1 METNNQANKSA
12 RGNGLRGL
20 LVCVLCIASFAASVF
35 LLKEM
40 KRLGYGAV
48 ISSDCH
54 DARALSCHYEESAE
68 LLRSCGFRELYIL
81 DEPGV
86 FRPVSL

>member
-1 METNNQANKSA
+1 M
-12 RGNGLRGL
+12 
-20 LVCVLCIASFAASVF
+20 F

-48 ISSDCH
+48 ITSDCH

-68 LLRSCGFRELYIL
+68 LLRVCGFRELYIL

-86 FRPVSL
+86 FRTVSL